1 VADRR
6 IAGPAPGILRGID
19 AIDRRIVAELLED
32 GRLSLAE
39 LGARVS
45 LSSPAVKR
53 RVDRLLATG
62 VITGF
67 AARVDPAA
75 LGQNTE
81 AFVEV
86 YCVANMS
93 PMALRE
99 TLAAEPEVVAAY
111 TVTGEADALVHVQA
125 TDVNHLEA
133 TIERIR
139 AHPEIARTKTIL
151 VLSRLIAR
159 GA

>member
-1 VADRR
+1 M
-6 IAGPAPGILRGID
+6 
-19 AIDRRIVAELLED
+19 
-32 GRLSLAE
+32 SLAE
-39 LGARVS
+39 LGERVS

-53 RVDRLLATG
+53 RVDRLLQTG

-67 AARVDPAA
+67 GARVDPAA

-81 AFVEV
+81 AFLEV
-86 YCVANMS
+86 FCVANMS
-93 PMALRE
+93 PIALRE
-99 TLAAEPEVVAAY
+99 TLAAEPEVVDAY
-111 TVTGEADALVHVQA
+111 TVTGEADALVHVRA

-139 AHPEIARTKTIL
+139 ANPEIARTKTII

-159 GA
+159 G